1 MSTSLRNVNRRR
13 RLTPEVRRDQL
24 LDIGAEEFATRAYQ
38 EVLMAEIADRAGV
51 SRALIYRHF
60 PTKRD
65 LFAAIYQRASDR
77 LLEITSIRPDLP
89 LAEQVVAG
97 LEAHFDFFV
106 ANARTVVEANRGALA
121 GDPVIQDI
129 INSELASLRQG
140 LLDAA
145 SLRGHDRAVA
155 STALHGWLAFVRV
168 VCVDWLS
175 DNKLARREVRDMCL
189 RTLVSALGASMD
201 LTSPPRSAT

>member
-1 MSTSLRNVNRRR
+1 
-13 RLTPEVRRDQL
+13 
-24 LDIGAEEFATRAYQ
+24 
-38 EVLMAEIADRAGV
+38 MAEIANHAGV
-51 SRALIYRHF
+51 SRALVYRYF

-77 LLEITSIRPDLP
+77 LLEATTIQPELP

-129 INSELASLRQG
+129 INAELASLRRR

-145 SLRGHDRAVA
+145 SLHGHARAVA

-168 VCVDWLS
+168 VCVDWLA
-175 DNKLARREVRDMCL
+175 DNKLSRREVRDMCL
-189 RTLVSALGASMD
+189 RALVSALGTSVD
-201 LTSPPRSAT
+201 LDAPPRRR

>member
-1 MSTSLRNVNRRR
+1 MTPRR
-13 RLTPEVRRDQL
+13 RLTPEARRDQL
-24 LDIGAEEFATRAYQ
+24 LDVGAQEFATRPYE

-51 SRALIYRHF
+51 SRALVYRHF

-77 LLEITSIRPDLP
+77 LLEVTILRADQP

-97 LEAHFDFFV
+97 LDAHFDFFV

-121 GDPVIQDI
+121 GDPAIQDI
-129 INSELASLRQG
+129 INTELSSLRQRI
-140 LLDAA
+140 LDAA
-145 SLRGHDRAVA
+145 LLRGHERAMA

-168 VCVDWLS
+168 VCVDWLL
-175 DNKLARREVRDMCL
+175 DEKLSRQEIRDLCL
-189 RTLVSALGASMD
+189 RTLVSGLGTSVD
-201 LTSPPRSAT
+201 LTAPPRPA